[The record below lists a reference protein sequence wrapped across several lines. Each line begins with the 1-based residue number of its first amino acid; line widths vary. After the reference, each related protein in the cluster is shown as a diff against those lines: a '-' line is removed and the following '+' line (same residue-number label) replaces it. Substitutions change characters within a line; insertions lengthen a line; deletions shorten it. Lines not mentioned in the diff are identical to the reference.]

1 MKPVIVPFFIAHQGC
16 PHTCVFCNQVKISGA
31 AATLPTP
38 AEILG
43 RIALYR
49 RTSGERGVEVA
60 FFGGTFTS
68 LPLFLQERLLTPLQP
83 LLERGDLAAVRVS
96 TRPDAVDPKTA
107 EFLISRGVTTVELGV
122 QSLDDA
128 VLALAGRGHTAH
140 DAENACRILA
150 DAGFRVGIQLMTGL
164 PGDTP
169 AKARATLRRAIGLGP
184 DFFRIYPTLVIAGTE
199 LERLYRSGAYAP
211 MAMYE
216 ALSLC
221 KVMLHEAL
229 KAAIPVIRIG
239 LQATDDLQPG
249 GAVIA
254 GPCHPA
260 FRQMVEGE
268 LFFDLM
274 SKLAREFPP
283 DRKVILSSAPSRV
296 SDVAGQRRAN
306 IRRLRQAQGVDIAAI
321 KVDPGLSSMELR
333 MENDKMTRMGNMLL
347 DLDYAGEDAAHAR

>member
-31 AATLPTP
+31 TAMLPSP
-38 AEILG
+38 AEMLG

-49 RTSGERGVEVA
+49 RTSGERRVEAA

-68 LPLFLQERLLTPLQP
+68 LPLTLQEQLLTPLQP
-83 LLERGDLAAVRVS
+83 LLEKGDLAAVRVS
-96 TRPDAVDPKTA
+96 TRPDAVDRETA
-107 EFLISRGVTTVELGV
+107 EFLISRGVRTVELGV
-122 QSLDDA
+122 QSLDET
-128 VLALAGRGHTAH
+128 VLALAGRGHTAR

-150 DAGFRVGIQLMTGL
+150 DAGFRVGLQLMMGL

-199 LERLYRSGAYAP
+199 LERLYRAGAYAP
-211 MAMYE
+211 MTMSDAV
-216 ALSLC
+216 SLC

-229 KAAIPVIRIG
+229 KAAVPVVRIG
-239 LQATDDLQPG
+239 LQTTGDLQPG
-249 GAVIA
+249 GAVVA

-260 FRQMVEGE
+260 FRQMVEAE

-283 DRKVILSSAPSRV
+283 DRKVILTSAPSRV
-296 SDVAGQRRAN
+296 SDVAGQGRAN
-306 IRRLRQAQGVDIAAI
+306 VRRLRDTQGIDIAAI
-321 KVDPGLSSMELR
+321 KADPGLSSMELR
-333 MENDKMTRMGNMLL
+333 MENDTLTRMGNMLL
-347 DLDYAGEDAAHAR
+347 DLSYTGEDAAHAR

>member
-16 PHTCVFCNQVKISGA
+16 PHTCVFCNQIKISGA

-38 AEILG
+38 AEILD

-49 RTSGERGVEVA
+49 RTSGERDVEAA
-60 FFGGTFTS
+60 FYGGTFTS
-68 LPLFLQERLLTPLQP
+68 LPLVLQERLLTPLQN
-83 LLERGDLAAVRVS
+83 LLEKGDLASVRVS
-96 TRPDAVDPKTA
+96 TRPDAVDRKTA
-107 EFLISRGVTTVELGV
+107 EFLVSRGVRTVELGV
-122 QSLDDA
+122 QSLDDS
-128 VLALAGRGHTAH
+128 VLGLAGRGHTAR

-150 DAGFRVGIQLMTGL
+150 EAGFRVGLQLMTGL

-169 AKARATLRRAIGLGP
+169 AKALATLRRAIGLGP

-199 LERLYRSGAYAP
+199 LERLYRSGAYTP
-211 MAMYE
+211 MTMTDAV
-216 ALSLC
+216 SLC

-239 LQATDDLQPG
+239 LQTTGDLQPG
-249 GAVIA
+249 RAVIA

-260 FRQMVEGE
+260 FRQMVEAE

-283 DRKVILSSAPSRV
+283 NKNVILSSAPSRV

-306 IRRLRQAQGVDIAAI
+306 IRRLRHTQGVDIAAI
-321 KVDPGLSSMELR
+321 NGDPGLSSMELR
-333 MENDKMTRMGNMLL
+333 MENDKLIRMGNMLL
-347 DLDYAGEDAAHAR
+347 DLNYGGEDASHAC